1 MKNIKLA
8 NGAVISSEEFLED
21 INAIDHIQDVLLPA
35 IELGDWAYLESLA
48 VVNDTEHPI
57 LFSDNTWDLSR
68 LGQGYQSNR
77 LLFNHSTKKS
87 FDGYILPRNI
97 RNEIKCFAAVELF
110 TDYGRYTYLS
120 IVDTV
125 SKLTL
130 IAKHATDI
138 GINSFSEID
147 EDVIYQLKD
156 NGLVIDDKGNK
167 TLSAINR
174 LVQCQDLL
182 PFHMEINRKLHPKLF
197 NLAVKIPDQH
207 FAIPFRI
214 YFEML
219 KSAIDSVSEAYKYR
233 LELERAVDMYLAH
246 SSQLIEEL
254 TRKVRFG
261 EIALSSVIAYRG
273 NEVADR
279 VIRMFNSSGVQLVDY
294 GSEPKWQALWD
305 ECAVT
310 GFIGVKAWN
319 IWGTLDLQVGEQAF
333 LCRDEFAE
341 YIRNLQANAAFLIM
355 ALSGM
360 RISELYE
367 ISPNY
372 GAQDHIKIGSN
383 PIYALTTKQEKLTL
397 DSQTSDDVY
406 ITNHSGFKAFHVL
419 NAIHKPYR
427 ARFSQGKN
435 QKFFGALSEVYKP
448 RAIGKV
454 GLGRTI
460 RETIKRLH
468 NELFI
473 MNINDLDSIRSS
485 NPDNSKKLDVGD
497 SFPYTN
503 HQCRR
508 SFAYYLIGLEL
519 MDFPQLKQQLGHI
532 SIAMTRWYA
541 RNAHSLK
548 AIYSEVREE
557 RINRSA
563 IVFADSYLKLANR
576 ERLAGGL
583 GKSLSKELVENE
595 NYFKEGLN
603 NRKLSVDYW
612 KNEIKTGKVHI
623 HAIGKGMYCTKRQCA
638 MRASIDLSE
647 CTDCAWDLIDDA
659 SSAESIRMTAMRN
672 LMILRDSNEL
682 NGSSASKLVMDIRS
696 AEKIMT
702 DLNFPFESFHVPL
715 DVANMIPVRNI

>member
-8 NGAVISSEEFLED
+8 NGVVISSEEFLED

-35 IELGDWAYLESLA
+35 IELGDWEHLESLA

-110 TDYGRYTYLS
+110 TDYGRYSYLS

-147 EDVIYQLKD
+147 EDIIYQLKD

-197 NLAVKIPDQH
+197 NLAVKKADQH

-219 KSAIDSVSEAYKYR
+219 KSSTDSIAEAYIYR
-233 LELERAVDMYLAH
+233 
-246 SSQLIEEL
+246 
-254 TRKVRFG
+254 
-261 EIALSSVIAYRG
+261 
-273 NEVADR
+273 
-279 VIRMFNSSGVQLVDY
+279 
-294 GSEPKWQALWD
+294 
-305 ECAVT
+305 
-310 GFIGVKAWN
+310 
-319 IWGTLDLQVGEQAF
+319 LDLQKAVEEYLSHSEKVNLAICERIRNGRLNIKTVFGYNSEVTTNKIINKFKELNIPIVDNGYDSLWIDIWHSIRPTGLVGTVVN
-333 LCRDEFAE
+333 DVWKEFNVQVGSKTFRSRMEFSE
-341 YIRNLQANAAFLIM
+341 YIRELQAKSTFLVM

-367 ISPNY
+367 MSPIY
-372 GAQDHIKIGSN
+372 GAQEHIKIGSN
-383 PIYALTTKQEKLTL
+383 TIYALTTKQEKLTL

-406 ITNHSGFKAFHVL
+406 ITNLLGYKAFHVL
-419 NAIHKPYR
+419 NSINSPYR
-427 ARFSQGKN
+427 KRFEKGSN
-435 QKFFGALSEVYKP
+435 NKFFAALTEVYYP
-448 RAIGKV
+448 RGIEKV
-454 GLGRTI
+454 GLGQTI
-460 RETIKRLH
+460 RETINR
-468 NELFI
+468 
-473 MNINDLDSIRSS
+473 INKDIFMISADDLDCLRTS
-485 NPDNSKKLDVGD
+485 NPENSNLPNIGEY
-497 SFPYTN
+497 FPYTN

-519 MDFPQLKQQLGHI
+519 MDYPQLKQQLGHI

-548 AIYSEVREE
+548 KIYLEVLEE

-563 IVFADSYLKLANR
+563 NVFADSYKKLANR

-623 HAIGKGMYCTKRQCA
+623 HAIGKGMYCTKRECA
-638 MRASIDLSE
+638 MRAAIDLSE
-647 CTDCAWDLIDDA
+647 CTDCAWDIIDDA
-659 SSAESIRMTAMRN
+659 SAAESIRMTAMRN

-702 DLNFPFESFHVPL
+702 DLNFPFDSFHVPL
-715 DVANMIPVRNI
+715 DVANMIPVLNI